1 MSIKLLGPSEASLE
15 EQPPPLRFGTKK
27 ALALLCYLA
36 AEGGRHPRREL
47 AELLWPQSDDQHARM
62 DLRSALA
69 RLRKTLGEESAR
81 GAEEGVRFLLVD
93 GDLLGLEPRRI
104 YLDLKALEAAVS
116 LARTQ
121 TSPAGG
127 RSAQDAAVGRR
138 DLIGSLEGT
147 REQQLRE
154 GKE

>member
-1 MSIKLLGPSEASLE
+1 MLPC
-15 EQPPPLRFGTKK
+15 R
-27 ALALLCYLA
+27 
-36 AEGGRHPRREL
+36 GGRHPRREL